1 MTAVTGF
8 IQHINEGV
16 YDKGIFK
23 AFFLAGGPASG
34 KSFVS
39 ARAFAGSGLKVV
51 NSDTTFEK
59 YLKKANLSLNMPAYE
74 KYFRDKLRAGAKAVT
89 ATTLD
94 SYVQGRLGLII
105 DSTARDYD
113 AIARQYQMLSLLGY
127 DCYMIFVQ
135 TALDVA
141 LERQK
146 QRERQ
151 MPNYILVNSWKETQ
165 SHKSKYKRLFGSNYV
180 EVENNK
186 SNLELITITMN
197 KVARQ
202 VMALL
207 NAPIKSFTARRWI
220 VNRLKEKRR

>member
-1 MTAVTGF
+1 MTALASF
-8 IQHINEGV
+8 AQHITEGV

-23 AFFLAGGPASG
+23 AFFLAGGPSSG

-51 NSDTTFEK
+51 NSDKKFEAD
-59 YLKKANLSLNMPAYE
+59 LKKTNLSLSMPEHE
-74 KYFRDKLRAGAKAVT
+74 KYFRDKIRAGAKAVT
-89 ATTLD
+89 ATALG
-94 SYVQGRLGLII
+94 SYVQGRLGLVI

-113 AIARQYQMLSLLGY
+113 SIARQYQMLTLLGY

-135 TALDVA
+135 TPLQVA

-151 MPNYILVNSWKETQ
+151 MADYILTTSWKQTQ
-165 SHKSKYKRLFGSNYV
+165 SNKPKYKRLFGSNYS

-202 VMALL
+202 VTALL
-207 NAPIKSFTARRWI
+207 NAPIKSFTARKWI
-220 VNRLKEKRR
+220 VSRLKEKRR